1 MLSEFQQHLHNH
13 FPFLLHSKLLV
24 AVSGGIDSMVLVD
37 LLKASGYDIALAH
50 CNFQLR
56 GEDSYEDENFVR
68 EYAQGNQ
75 LPVYIKR
82 FDTLAVVAQEKFSV
96 QMVAR
101 DLRYEWFS
109 SLLQSE
115 NRDYVLTA
123 HHLDDAIETFLIN
136 FTRGTGI
143 DGLAGIPEFSG
154 KIVRPLLA
162 FTRRNIETY
171 AAENLI
177 AWREDSS
184 NSEDK
189 YLRNALRHRVV
200 PILKELNPS
209 FTDSFQ
215 QTLTHLKQTQLTA
228 QEGVSRLLAGALI
241 KDKAATRFAIQA
253 IPSKPLRNACLYA
266 WLKDY
271 GFSAWE
277 DIYNLP
283 EAQSGKQVLAPG
295 HILLKDREHLILEA
309 VTELDTTVYTIA
321 SFQAEVNI
329 PLKLRFSNVSN
340 ISNPKP
346 NCIFVDADVLQFP
359 LKIRRYQEGDY
370 FYPFG
375 MKGKKKVSKY
385 LKDEK
390 IPVTEKQK
398 LWVLCSEGQIV
409 WLIGMRMDDRFKT
422 KKQTTKIL
430 QIQLHE

>member
-68 EYAQGNQ
+68 EYAQGNR

-82 FDTLAVVAQEKFSV
+82 FDTLAVVAQEKSSV

-101 DLRYEWFS
+101 DLRYEWFA

-115 NRDYVLTA
+115 NRDYVFTA

-162 FTRRNIETY
+162 FTRGNIEAY

-209 FTDSFQ
+209 FTVSFQ